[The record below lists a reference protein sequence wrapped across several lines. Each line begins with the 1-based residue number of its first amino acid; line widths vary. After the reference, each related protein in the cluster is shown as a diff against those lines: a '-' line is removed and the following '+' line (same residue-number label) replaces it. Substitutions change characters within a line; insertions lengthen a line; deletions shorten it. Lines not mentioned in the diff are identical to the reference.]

1 MLNVRQRTMAKI
13 LISCDTDYYDLWAYN
28 LIRSLRQFVSWIDI
42 HVIIVNPNNIRKIDS
57 VTYHFD
63 YREFKNI
70 ENAIAY
76 YQAVRF
82 LKCSEIFPNREL
94 VMSIDCDS
102 LCTESFFPI
111 DFEKVCSTVSVLRH
125 HKTERWLAGL
135 VTFGDS
141 NEFRKEFTKRLLSK
155 PIDEWCPGYD
165 QEVLRSLETDYRFVE
180 SVPGDWIG
188 FGYKKG
194 KFITLKGE
202 QKTALKYITIYK
214 KELAKIKN
222 G

>member
-1 MLNVRQRTMAKI
+1 MFDFRQRAMAKL
-13 LISCDTDYYDLWAYN
+13 LISCDIDYYNTWAVN
-28 LIRSLRQFVSWIDI
+28 LVRSMKRFVPWIDI
-42 HVIIVNPNNIRKIDS
+42 HIIIVNADNIEKIDS

-63 YREFKNI
+63 YQKFSDT

-82 LKCSEIFPNREL
+82 LKCSEIFPNKEL
-94 VMSIDCDS
+94 VMTIDCDS
-102 LCTESFFPI
+102 LCTESFSKE
-111 DFEKVCSTVSVLRH
+111 DFEKICSSVSVLRH

-141 NEFRKEFTKRLLSK
+141 NEFRKAFTDRLLEK
-155 PIDEWCPGYD
+155 PIEKWFPGYD
-165 QEVLRSLETDYRFVE
+165 QKILRSLEKEYNFVE

-202 QKTALKYITIYK
+202 QKTASKYISIYK
-214 KELAKIKN
+214 KELFKVI
-222 G
+222 